1 MINEKQKNLFET
13 LKMIKDHWVDISLI
27 KLEDGIEKVDLK
39 DQQND
44 IIESVLYSVM
54 EMFDGYNGNLTY
66 SLDLIEKE
74 NGQSLKEGIELH
86 DQFMNYLYEVEKER
100 N

>member
-1 MINEKQKNLFET
+1 VINEKQKNLFET
-13 LKMIKDHWVDISLI
+13 LKMIKDQWVDISLI

-39 DQQND
+39 EQQND

-54 EMFDGYNGNLTY
+54 EMIDGYNGNLTY
-66 SLDLIEKE
+66 SLDLIDKEK
-74 NGQSLKEGIELH
+74 GQSLIEGIELH

-100 N
+100 Y